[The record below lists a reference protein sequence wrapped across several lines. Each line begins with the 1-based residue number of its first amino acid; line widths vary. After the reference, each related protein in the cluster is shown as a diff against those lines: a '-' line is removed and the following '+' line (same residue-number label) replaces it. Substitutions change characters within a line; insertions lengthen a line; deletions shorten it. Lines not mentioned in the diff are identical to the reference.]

1 MTDQSPEPRDPWAP
15 PERPAVD
22 LGKQQAA
29 PGVPGPPSVH
39 DQQTVAGMPGAGAPY
54 PAAQPQLQPQPLPQ
68 PAASPSPA
76 TVPIAPPA
84 YGYPAQPD
92 PGAYGYPTGPSP
104 LPGYGYP
111 GDTGY
116 PGYPGYPGAAP
127 YPPYGVARSNGFGVT
142 ALVLGILSVVGCITS
157 VLGIGLGIGA
167 VVFGALGK
175 GKASRGEADNG
186 GMALAGIILGAIGIV
201 LGALMLLAM
210 FAPFMEDG
218 WNSDFRDDSPYSDS
232 RQREKI

>member
-29 PGVPGPPSVH
+29 PVVPGPPSVH
-39 DQQTVAGMPGAGAPY
+39 DQQTVAGMPGAGA
-54 PAAQPQLQPQPLPQ
+54 LQPAPQ
-68 PAASPSPA
+68 PAPTPTPVPS
-76 TVPIAPPA
+76 APPA

-92 PGAYGYPTGPSP
+92 PGGYGYPAGPSAV
-104 LPGYGYP
+104 PGYGFP

-116 PGYPGYPGAAP
+116 PGYPGYPGTAS
-127 YPPYGVARSNGFGVT
+127 YPPYAGPRSNGFGVT

-157 VLGIGLGIGA
+157 VLGIGIGIGA

-175 GKASRGEADNG
+175 GKATRGEADNG

-210 FAPFMEDG
+210 FAPFMKGEWDG
-218 WNSDFRDDSPYSDS
+218 DSRYDSPYSNS
-232 RQREKI
+232 REREKI

>member
-1 MTDQSPEPRDPWAP
+1 MNEQSPEPRDPWAL

-29 PGVPGPPSVH
+29 PGAPSVH
-39 DQQTVAGMPGAGAPY
+39 DQPTLAGMPGAGAP
-54 PAAQPQLQPQPLPQ
+54 Q
-68 PAASPSPA
+68 PAAPQSAPTPN
-76 TVPIAPPA
+76 TPPA

-92 PGAYGYPTGPSP
+92 PAGYGYPAAPSAV
-104 LPGYGYP
+104 PGYGYP

-116 PGYPGYPGAAP
+116 QAMPGYPGDTGYQPVPGYPGYPGTSG
-127 YPPYGVARSNGFGVT
+127 YPLYATPKSNGFGVT

-157 VLGIGLGIGA
+157 FLAIAIGIGA

-175 GKASRGEADNG
+175 GKATRGEADNG

-210 FAPFMEDG
+210 FAPFLDG
-218 WNSDFRDDSPYSDS
+218 DWGDGSPYESPYSDS
-232 RQREKI
+232 REREKI